1 MDYSKGKL
9 YCQLLIDGENEETIA
24 QKSGISLHD
33 LYRIIE
39 FTDINIARKYLK
51 YFCDGY
57 INYVCLSW
65 PGVDESCVRLEAAK
79 GIALSKIILKGNRN
93 LSSCLADWG
102 MMTKA
107 GD

>member
-9 YCQLLIDGENEETIA
+9 YCQFLIDGENEETISS
-24 QKSGISLHD
+24 KENISLHD

-51 YFCDGY
+51 HFCDGY

-65 PGVDESCVRLEAAK
+65 PGVDEKLCPVGGCEK
-79 GIALSKIILKGNRN
+79 DCPLKN
-93 LSSCLADWG
+93 
-102 MMTKA
+102 KP
-107 GD
+107 

>member
-9 YCQLLIDGENEETIA
+9 YCQLLIDGENEEVISA
-24 QKSGISLHD
+24 KENISLHD
-33 LYRIIE
+33 LYRIME

-65 PGVDESCVRLEAAK
+65 PGVDERLCPVGGCERDCP
-79 GIALSKIILKGNRN
+79 LKNN
-93 LSSCLADWG
+93 P
-102 MMTKA
+102 
-107 GD
+107 